1 MDYGRRIVLPFKT
14 IDNRRFFIYSHA
26 LSELVKELELF
37 LEQASFMD
45 SKTFSKKVMFTH
57 EIKANN
63 TIEGINDDVTLIE
76 AVIKNANTLKD
87 IERRNRIINLYQAYK
102 YILKGDNINSETV
115 KYLYSILSKDLLSYE
130 DRSRMGEYYRN
141 GIVYILRNG
150 RLDDSVDY
158 GIDPSLI
165 EEYMSCYFD
174 FVNSPNNF
182 QNSTEYYIKSQLMH
196 FYFVYIHPY
205 FDINGRSSRTIAMW
219 YLLNNQIYPYIIF
232 NRGINFMSHYDRTIW
247 ECKESHNL
255 TRFLEYMLVSVKKEL
270 EKEYIVHN
278 LTQDSTR
285 QWTTQEF
292 QTLEYFLSMKNEQK
306 TVLDFISM
314 YNRFNEK
321 KSNREIFETMIQP
334 LLDENI
340 LESIRTTNKNIFN
353 NTPNM
358 VLELSKKK
366 LSNINTEKITRLPL

>member
-158 GIDPSLI
+158 GVDPSLI

-255 TRFLEYMLVSVKKEL
+255 TRFLEYMLISVKKEL

>member
-1 MDYGRRIVLPFKT
+1 MDSGTRIVLPFKT
-14 IDNRRFFIYSHA
+14 IDNRRFVIYA
-26 LSELVKELELF
+26 NVLNELVKELELF

-76 AVIKNANTLKD
+76 SVIKNANTLKD
-87 IERRNRIINLYQAYK
+87 SERRNRIINLYQAYK
-102 YILKGDNINSETV
+102 YILKGDNINRETV
-115 KYLYSILSKDLLSYE
+115 KDLYGILSKDLLSYE
-130 DRSRMGEYYRN
+130 DKAKMGEYYRE
-141 GIVYILRNG
+141 GTVYILRNG

-158 GIDPSLI
+158 GIDPCLL

-182 QNSTEYYIKSQLMH
+182 QNSTAYYIKSQLMH

-205 FDINGRSSRTIAMW
+205 FDINGRTSRTIAMW

-278 LTQDSTR
+278 LNQDSSR
-285 QWTTQEF
+285 QWTAQEF

-314 YNRFNEK
+314 YNHFNEK
-321 KSNREIFETMIQP
+321 KSNKEIFETMIEP
-334 LLDENI
+334 LLDEDI
-340 LESIRTTNKNIFN
+340 FRSVRTTSKNMFN
-353 NTPNM
+353 DKPNM
-358 VLELSKKK
+358 VLELNKKK
-366 LSNINTEKITRLPL
+366 LSHINTEKITRLPL